1 MEALKILSS
10 LKFKS
15 FHLAIQFL
23 ITISLPGILILFYF
37 YRPLFD
43 SYDYFRLLMLQTA
56 ISFCLLVCSYSLCS
70 CILFLFEMKHSKD
83 AAIMSEDDSLE
94 SLFSISSLFSL
105 IIFLALFLIY
115 FLIGSRN
122 IHSFILWFIGVE
134 ILYSILT
141 YHGLNIIFKE
151 LKEKYQQEA
160 ERAKEIEKNKEL
172 KRTQL
177 KDDILK
183 YKNSLK
189 LLELKLDKAGE
200 FQFLRTPK
208 EKSTQITIITNKIN
222 WTKDTLKGLETEL
235 RELDA

>member
-1 MEALKILSS
+1 MEALKILTS

-70 CILFLFEMKHSKD
+70 ALLFLFEMKHSKD
-83 AAIMSEDDSLE
+83 SAIMSEDDSLE
-94 SLFSISSLFSL
+94 TLFSISSLFSL
-105 IIFLALFLIY
+105 IIFLVLFLIY
-115 FLIGSRN
+115 FLTGSHN
-122 IHSFILWFIGVE
+122 LHSFILWFIGVE
-134 ILYSILT
+134 ILYSFLT

-151 LKEKYQQEA
+151 LKENYQ
-160 ERAKEIEKNKEL
+160 KE
-172 KRTQL
+172 
-177 KDDILK
+177 DILK

-208 EKSTQITIITNKIN
+208 EKSTQISILTNKIN

-235 RELDA
+235 RELNS